1 MRKIFISSIFL
12 LFTSLAQAQD
22 ATARRIVEL
31 GKQDPQVMTWLD
43 VLSNRFGGRM
53 IGSDAYTHAA
63 HWSNTQLGTWG
74 LASELEEAGSMP
86 LGFNRGPSS
95 GRMLIPTAQNLRFTT
110 PAYTSGTKGVQS
122 GAVVIAPHTLAEAQV
137 RKNEFKNAWVLIEG
151 ESSGEGRDDGGTNQP
166 KPITL
171 QLIAAGALGTIQSA
185 EEPLFSAAATPT
197 NWENLPSLPD
207 IKLAEE
213 QYREIKENINR
224 HQEVRLEFDIRNW
237 FYPGTVPYHNV
248 LAKITGREKPN
259 EIVIL
264 GAHLDSF
271 SGGTGAAD
279 NGAGVSTIMEAM
291 RLLAK
296 SGARPRRTILML
308 GFAGEELGLK
318 GAYAFAQRHVGQL
331 DKVVMM
337 LNHDTRPGAV
347 TGITIPTK
355 WQSVFDRV
363 TQDLQD
369 VHPLF
374 DFQATLNDTP
384 RDKTKA
390 FSGRKGSDAAVFTSK
405 GVPTPKLIIAS
416 DFDYDQVH
424 HTVLDTYEKVLPF
437 KSAQQHSAIALAII
451 AYEVANAPENIS
463 RENYYLPDASV
474 VSLVDATHK
483 KSQ

>member
-1 MRKIFISSIFL
+1 MRKVLISSIFL
-12 LFTSLAQAQD
+12 LFTNLTQAQD
-22 ATARRIVEL
+22 ATAKRIIEL

-53 IGSDAYTHAA
+53 TGSDAYTHAA
-63 HWSNTQLGTWG
+63 LWSKTQLGSWG
-74 LASELEEAGSMP
+74 LAAELEEAGSMP

-95 GRMLIPTAQNLRFTT
+95 GRMLAPSAQTLRFTT

-122 GAVVIAPHTLAEAQV
+122 GAVVIGPHTLAEAQA
-137 RKNEFKNAWVLIEG
+137 RKGEFKNAWVLIEG
-151 ESSGEGRDDGGTNQP
+151 ESSAEGRDDGGTNQP
-166 KPITL
+166 KPITQ
-171 QLIAAGALGTIQSA
+171 QLIQAGALGTIQSA
-185 EEPLFSAAATPT
+185 EDPIVSAAAIPT

-213 QYREIKENINR
+213 QYLEIRESIKK

-237 FYPGTVPYHNV
+237 FYPGPVPYHNV
-248 LAKITGREKPN
+248 LAKITGSEKPE

-271 SGGTGAAD
+271 DGASGAAD
-279 NGAGVSTIMEAM
+279 NGAGFSTVMETM
-291 RLLAK
+291 RLLVK
-296 SGARPRRTILML
+296 SGARPRRTIIML

-318 GAYAFAQRHVGQL
+318 GAYAFVQRHAGQL

-337 LNHDTRPGAV
+337 LNRDSGPGAI
-347 TGITIPTK
+347 TGLTIPTK
-355 WQSVFDRV
+355 WKTTFERV

-374 DFQATLNDTP
+374 DFQSSLNDTP

-405 GVPTPKLIIAS
+405 GVPTPKLINAS

-424 HTVLDTYEKVLPF
+424 HTVLDTFEKVLPF

-451 AYEVANAPENIS
+451 AYEVANAPEDIS
-463 RENYYLPDASV
+463 RQNYYLPDAQ
-474 VSLVDATHK
+474 AIP
-483 KSQ
+483 

>member
-1 MRKIFISSIFL
+1 MRNILIPSIFL

-22 ATARRIVEL
+22 ATARRIIEL

-53 IGSDAYTHAA
+53 TGSDAYTHAA
-63 HWSNTQLGTWG
+63 LWAKNQLGNWG
-74 LASELEEAGSMP
+74 LTAELEQAGSMP
-86 LGFNRGPSS
+86 VGFNRGPSS
-95 GRMLIPTAQNLRFTT
+95 GRMLAPTAQSLRFTT

-122 GAVVIAPHTLAEAQV
+122 GAVVMAPHTLAEAQA
-137 RKNEFKNAWVLIEG
+137 RKDEFKNAWIMIEG
-151 ESSGEGRDDGGTNQP
+151 ESSGEGRDDGGTQHT
-166 KPITL
+166 KSITQ

-185 EEPLFSAAATPT
+185 EEPLFSAAATPV
-197 NWENLPSLPD
+197 NWENLPNLPD

-213 QYREIKENINR
+213 QYREIKEKINK
-224 HQEVRLEFDIRNW
+224 HQQVRLEFDIRNW
-237 FYPGTVPYHNV
+237 FYPGPVPYHNV
-248 LAKITGREKPN
+248 LAKIAGSEADSKSAD

-264 GAHLDSF
+264 GAHLDSYD
-271 SGGTGAAD
+271 GGSGAAD
-279 NGAGVSTIMEAM
+279 NGAGFSSTMEAM

-296 SGARPRRTILML
+296 SGVRPRRTILML

-318 GAYAFAQRHVGQL
+318 GAHAFAQRHAGQL
-331 DKVVMM
+331 DKIVMM
-337 LNHDTRPGAV
+337 LNRDTRPGAI

-390 FSGRKGSDAAVFTSK
+390 FSGRTGSDDAVFTTK
-405 GVPTPKLIIAS
+405 GVPTPKLINAS
-416 DFDYDQVH
+416 DFDYAKVH
-424 HTVLDTYEKVLPF
+424 HTVLDTYEQVLPF
-437 KSAQQHSAIALAII
+437 KSAQQYSAIALAII
-451 AYEVANAPENIS
+451 AYEVANAPEEIS
-463 RENYYLPDASV
+463 RENYYLPDTQA
-474 VSLVDATHK
+474 K
-483 KSQ
+483 P

>member
-1 MRKIFISSIFL
+1 MRKVLISSIFL
-12 LFTSLAQAQD
+12 LFTNLTQAQD
-22 ATARRIVEL
+22 ATAKRIIEL

-53 IGSDAYTHAA
+53 TGSDAYTHAA
-63 HWSNTQLGTWG
+63 QWSKTQLASWG
-74 LASELEEAGSMP
+74 LAAELEEAGSMP

-95 GRMLIPTAQNLRFTT
+95 GRMLAPSAQTLRFTT

-122 GAVVIAPHTLAEAQV
+122 GSVVIAPKTLAEAQA

-166 KPITL
+166 KPITQ
-171 QLIAAGALGTIQSA
+171 QLILAGALGTIQSA
-185 EEPLFSAAATPT
+185 EEPLSSAAAAPVD
-197 NWENLPSLPD
+197 WDHLPSLPD

-213 QYREIKENINR
+213 QYSEIKESVKK

-248 LAKITGREKPN
+248 LAKITGGEKPE

-264 GAHLDSF
+264 GAHLDSYNGA
-271 SGGTGAAD
+271 SGAAD
-279 NGAGVSTIMEAM
+279 NGAGFSTVMEAM

-296 SGARPRRTILML
+296 SGARPRRTILMI
-308 GFAGEELGLK
+308 GFAGEELGCK
-318 GAYAFAQRHVGQL
+318 GAYAFAQRHAGQL

-337 LNHDTRPGAV
+337 LNHDSGPGAV

-355 WQSVFDRV
+355 WQSVFERV

-374 DFQATLNDTP
+374 DFQASLDDTP

-405 GVPTPKLIIAS
+405 GVPTPKLINAS

-451 AYEVANAPENIS
+451 AYEIANAPEDIS
-463 RENYYLPDASV
+463 RQNYYLPDAK
-474 VSLVDATHK
+474 ANP
-483 KSQ
+483 